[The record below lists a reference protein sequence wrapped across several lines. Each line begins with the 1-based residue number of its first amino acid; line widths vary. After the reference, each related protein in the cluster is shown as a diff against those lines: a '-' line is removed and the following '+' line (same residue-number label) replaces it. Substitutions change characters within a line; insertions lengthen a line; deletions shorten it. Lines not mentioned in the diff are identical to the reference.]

1 MHELLVENSH
11 LMQKFVETENEIT
24 MEKLVLQKKFNTL
37 FFLCLFTWVCKGNL
51 SDKKVIDNRVSSSS
65 F

>member
-1 MHELLVENSH
+1 MHDLPAENSH
-11 LMQKFVETENEIT
+11 LMQKFVKTEREIT

-37 FFLCLFTWVCKGNL
+37 FFLCLFSWVCKGNL
-51 SDKKVIDNRVSSSS
+51 SDNKVITNRVSLSS